1 MTFALTLFFSLAMAK
16 RLTELAAGGAQATGL
31 LRGRGYRHEDRS
43 LVLTF
48 GVASSTLSILIVVLY
63 LVDEVFPAGTYR
75 EPAMLWAVPPLLF
88 LWIGRIWLLA
98 NRGEMHDDPVIF
110 ALRDRVS
117 YLLGALVGAAFLLA
131 LL

>member
-1 MTFALTLFFSLAMAK
+1 M
-16 RLTELAAGGAQATGL
+16 
-31 LRGRGYRHEDRS
+31 
-43 LVLTF
+43 
-48 GVASSTLSILIVVLY
+48 
-63 LVDEVFPAGTYR
+63 
-75 EPAMLWAVPPLLF
+75 PPLLF

-117 YLLGALVGAAFLLA
+117 YLLGAMVGAAFLLA